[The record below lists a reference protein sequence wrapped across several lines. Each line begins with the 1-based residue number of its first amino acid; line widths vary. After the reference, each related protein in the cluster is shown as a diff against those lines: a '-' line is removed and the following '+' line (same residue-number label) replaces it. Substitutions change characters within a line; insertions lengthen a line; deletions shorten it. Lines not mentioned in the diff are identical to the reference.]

1 MLFKPCNYFII
12 KFKCAG
18 TSPDIHENLKNRSAK
33 LLDVYWDKIANRKQ
47 YETPHL

>member
-1 MLFKPCNYFII
+1 VLVHHLTYIGGK
-12 KFKCAG
+12 
-18 TSPDIHENLKNRSAK
+18 HENLKNRSAK